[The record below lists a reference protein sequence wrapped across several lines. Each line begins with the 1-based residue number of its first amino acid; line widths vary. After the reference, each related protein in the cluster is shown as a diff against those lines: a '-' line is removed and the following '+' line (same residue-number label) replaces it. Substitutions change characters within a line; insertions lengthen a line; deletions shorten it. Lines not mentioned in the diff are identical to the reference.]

1 MGDYPFFP
9 VFIDLSGK
17 KVLVIGA
24 GKIARRRIAV
34 LCQFT
39 PELTVIAPEALPEI
53 ESLAGE
59 GRIRLLKKAVEED
72 DLKGADL
79 VFAATNDHA
88 VNDRIHSV
96 CKSLGITVNVST
108 DRKKSDFY
116 FPGIARKGDLVAG
129 VTASGKYHAAARE
142 ASERIRALFE
152 EL

>member
-17 KVLVIGA
+17 KVFVIGA
-24 GKIARRRIAV
+24 GKIACRRITV

-39 PELTVIAPEALPEI
+39 PELTVIAPEALPEV
-53 ESLAGE
+53 ERLAGE
-59 GRIRLLKKAVEED
+59 GKIRLLKKAFEED

-88 VNDRIHSV
+88 VNDRIHAV
-96 CKSLGITVNVST
+96 CKSRGITVNVST

-129 VTASGKYHAAARE
+129 VTASGKDLAAARE